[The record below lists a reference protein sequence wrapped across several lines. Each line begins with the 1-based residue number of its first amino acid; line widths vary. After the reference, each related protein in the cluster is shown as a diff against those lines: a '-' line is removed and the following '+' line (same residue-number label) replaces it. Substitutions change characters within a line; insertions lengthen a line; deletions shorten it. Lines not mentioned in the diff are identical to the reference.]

1 MGNITGF
8 IGSFLV
14 DFPQLLCGEEDIK
27 EMGIPMGPRKK
38 LIGYL
43 NSQKS
48 IMVSFYFTMITVL
61 GQLYAAIVV

>member
-1 MGNITGF
+1 MENFHIGARALMVNITGF

-48 IMVSFYFTMITVL
+48 IMVSFTL
-61 GQLYAAIVV
+61 Q